1 MLEGLCLSLSLVSSI
16 PASAPAHP
24 LAGVWEGKAS
34 TGSDATDVY
43 LRFDEAAGG
52 AASAFLDLPL
62 TNIHDVPF
70 GKFELDG
77 DEYAAGATRLRIDA
91 TTGTLH
97 GQFRYLERDIRLELK
112 RGDKVPAHPAPHAGD
127 NIARPTWTFDAGSP
141 IWSSPAVR
149 EDVVYFGASDGRV
162 HALDARTGAPVWELR
177 TKGAIFARPTLSGAH
192 VYVPSDD
199 GSLYKLDAKTGREVW
214 RVSIQTGEFKR
225 ELPSNGQGGY
235 DSLASAATVELG
247 TVFIGSADGRML
259 ALDAETGAQ
268 RFEFK
273 TGASVRSTPAIA
285 DGTLVFGS
293 RDHSVYALDAASGA
307 LKWKHDTQDAVVSSP
322 VVDSG
327 HVYIGSRSADMLA
340 LELATGRVSW
350 RYFYW
355 FSWVE
360 SSGTVRDG
368 VLYVGS
374 SDSQRLHAIDTKNG
388 TAVWQFDTDGS
399 AWSSP
404 AVTDAAVYIGSV
416 GTVGYMADHR
426 GGFFAVDRKSGRE
439 RWRLSMSPIE
449 GQFTYGV
456 ASSPAV
462 ANGLVYFGGL
472 DGRMYACDAK

>member
-1 MLEGLCLSLSLVSSI
+1 MLESLSLCFSLVASI
-16 PASAPAHP
+16 SGSTAAHP
-24 LAGVWEGKAS
+24 LAGVWAGKAS
-34 TGSDATDVY
+34 TGSDATEVY
-43 LRFDEAAGG
+43 LRFDEADDG
-52 AASAFLDLPL
+52 AASAFLDIPL
-62 TNIHDVPF
+62 TNIHDAPL
-70 GKFELDG
+70 GKFKLDG
-77 DEYAAGATRLRIDA
+77 NEYAAGETRLHIDA
-91 TTGTLH
+91 TTGTLR
-97 GQFRYLERDIRLELK
+97 GQFRFLEREIRLELK
-112 RGDKVPAHPAPHAGD
+112 RGDKVPARPAPNAPET
-127 NIARPTWTFDAGSP
+127 IVRPTWTFDARSP
-141 IWSSPAVR
+141 IWSSPSVR
-149 EDVVYFGASDGRV
+149 EDVVYFGDSDGRV
-162 HALDARTGAPVWELR
+162 HALNARSGSRVWEFQ

-214 RVSIQTGEFKR
+214 HASIQTGEFER
-225 ELPSNGQGGY
+225 ELPQNGEGGY
-235 DSLASAATVELG
+235 DFLASAATVDRG
-247 TVFIGSADGRML
+247 TVYVGSADGRL
-259 ALDAETGAQ
+259 CALDAETGAP
-268 RFEFK
+268 RWEFK
-273 TGASVRSTPAIA
+273 TGAPVRSTPAVA

-293 RDHSVYALDAASGA
+293 RDNSVYALGAATGA

-327 HVYIGSRSADMLA
+327 LVYIGSRSADMLA

-374 SDSQRLHAIDTKNG
+374 SDSQRLNAIDARNG
-388 TAVWQFDTDGS
+388 TAVWAFDTDGS

-439 RWRLSMSPIE
+439 RWRFAMSPIE

-472 DGRMYACDAK
+472 DGRMYACEAN